1 MFPEPVRSTGSI
13 SSPCD
18 MNPDWLLS
26 HLKELQTA
34 SDEEARHL
42 QQIIDFVSRQTR
54 FHDREL
60 ACGHVTGSAW
70 IVNPDYSR
78 ALLVHHRKLDRWLQ
92 PGGHI
97 ENDATV
103 LDTALREAREECGLA
118 EVWPVSEAIFDVDVH
133 LIPATGKE
141 SAHFHYDVRFLLM
154 TNDEATLMVSEE
166 SHAVRWFTAD
176 EILALKEGPSIER
189 MVTKMLQQTG
199 ISAP

>member
-1 MFPEPVRSTGSI
+1 M
-13 SSPCD
+13 D
-18 MNPDWLLS
+18 PDWLLS
-26 HLKELQTA
+26 RLRDLQTA
-34 SDEEARHL
+34 SEEEARYR
-42 QQIIDFVSRQTR
+42 QQIIEFISRQPR
-54 FHDREL
+54 FYDRKL

-70 IVNPDYSR
+70 IVDPQYSR

-118 EVWPVSEAIFDVDVH
+118 AIRPVSEAVFDVDVH
-133 LIPATGKE
+133 LIPARAKE

-154 TNDEATLMVSEE
+154 ADFDAAPTVSEE
-166 SHAVRWFTAD
+166 SHAVRWFTHG
-176 EILALKEGPSIER
+176 EILALAEGPSIER

-199 ISAP
+199 TSQP

>member
-1 MFPEPVRSTGSI
+1 
-13 SSPCD
+13 

-34 SDEEARHL
+34 SDEEARYL
-42 QQIIDFVSRQTR
+42 QQIIDFVSRQAR
-54 FHDREL
+54 FYDRKL

-118 EVWPVSEAIFDVDVH
+118 EIRPVSETIFDVDVH
-133 LIPATGKE
+133 LIPARGKE

-199 ISAP
+199 ASPP